1 MILSVD
7 IGLRGGLVTLDEGGT
22 IIRADDMPTIRE
34 EGIAKGKRRE
44 IIDTHS
50 LFNNY
55 KGYSHIII
63 EEQLALPNQKYIDR
77 IFFNYGATLTALQLT
92 NPEAKIIK
100 VHPSKWTS
108 AFNLKGKSKKF
119 HIGLANTYAQ
129 NYLFA
134 KDGVADA
141 FLIGLYAIRLGLIK

>member
-7 IGLRGGLVTLDEGGT
+7 VGLKGGLVSLSGSGA
-22 IIRADDMPTIRE
+22 IIKADDMPTIRE
-34 EGIAKGKRRE
+34 EGVVKGKKIE
-44 IIDTHS
+44 TIDTLS

-55 KGYSHIII
+55 KGYSYIVI
-63 EEQLALPNQKYIDR
+63 EEQLALPNQRYTDR
-77 IFFNYGATLTALQLT
+77 IFYNYGATLTALQLA

-100 VHPSKWTS
+100 VHPSKWTN

-119 HIGLANTYAQ
+119 HIGLANSL
-129 NYLFA
+129 NKVLLFT

-141 FLIGLYAIRLGLIK
+141 FLIGLYAIRLGLTR